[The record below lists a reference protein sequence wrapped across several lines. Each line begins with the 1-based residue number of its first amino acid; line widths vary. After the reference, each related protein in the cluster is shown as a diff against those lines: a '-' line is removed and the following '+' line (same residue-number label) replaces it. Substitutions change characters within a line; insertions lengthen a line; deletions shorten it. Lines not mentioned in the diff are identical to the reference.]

1 MTAVISRWLP
11 VPLLMLML
19 SLSSCSTVKSTLFP
33 PGVKP
38 DWDQVSLTTAAGSNR
53 DFPVAVDIVLVM
65 DEALARKI
73 STMKAADWFAG
84 RAGLIKANPGDLD
97 IESLELVPGAT
108 ITLPGKRFSE
118 KRVFLAVIV
127 ADYLT
132 AGEHNVRIDTFKGKL
147 RVELGATDFSVSAS
161 EK

>member
-1 MTAVISRWLP
+1 MTAASSRWLAM
-11 VPLLMLML
+11 LLLML
-19 SLSSCSTVKSTLFP
+19 SLSGCSTVKNALFP

-38 DWDQVSLTTAAGSNR
+38 DWNQVALTTTAGSNR

-73 STMKAADWFAG
+73 STMKAADWFTS

-108 ITLPGKRFSE
+108 ITLPGKRFTE
-118 KRVFLAVIV
+118 KRVFLAVIM
-127 ADYLT
+127 ADYFT
-132 AGEHNVRIDTFKGKL
+132 AGEHNVRVDTFRGKL
-147 RVELGATDFSVSAS
+147 SVELGVTDFSVSAS

>member
-1 MTAVISRWLP
+1 MAAASSRWLTW
-11 VPLLMLML
+11 LLLTL
-19 SLSSCSTVKSTLFP
+19 ILGGCSTVKSTLFP

-38 DWDQVSLTTAAGSNR
+38 DWDRVSLTTTAGSNK

-73 STMKAADWFAG
+73 AVMKASDWFAL

-97 IESLELVPGAT
+97 IESLELVPSAT
-108 ITLPGKRFSE
+108 ITLPGKRFAE
-118 KRVFLAVIV
+118 KRVFLAVIM

-132 AGEHNVRIDTFKGKL
+132 SGEHNVRVDTFKGKL
-147 RVELGATDFSVSAS
+147 SVELGATEFSVSAS

>member
-1 MTAVISRWLP
+1 MRAASSRWLA
-11 VPLLMLML
+11 LLLLML
-19 SLSSCSTVKSTLFP
+19 SLGSCSTVKDTLFP

-38 DWDQVSLTTAAGSNR
+38 EWSQVSLTTIEGSNR

-73 STMKAADWFAG
+73 STMKAADWFAS
-84 RAGLIKANPGDLD
+84 RSGLIKANPGDLD

-118 KRVFLAVIV
+118 KRVFLAVIM
-127 ADYLT
+127 ADYFT
-132 AGEHNVRIDTFKGKL
+132 SGEHNVRVDTFKGKL
-147 RVELGATDFSVSAS
+147 SVELGATDFSVSAS

>member
-1 MTAVISRWLP
+1 MTAASSRWLAM
-11 VPLLMLML
+11 LLLML
-19 SLSSCSTVKSTLFP
+19 SLSGCSTVKNTLFP

-38 DWDQVSLTTAAGSNR
+38 DWDQVSLTTTAGSNR
-53 DFPVAVDIVLVM
+53 DFPVAIDIVLVM

-73 STMKAADWFAG
+73 STMKAADWFTS

-118 KRVFLAVIV
+118 KRVFLAVIM
-127 ADYLT
+127 ADYFT
-132 AGEHNVRIDTFKGKL
+132 AGEHNVRVDTFKGKL
-147 RVELGATDFSVSAS
+147 SVELGATDFSVSAS

>member
-1 MTAVISRWLP
+1 MTAASSRWLILIL
-11 VPLLMLML
+11 LLMLNL
-19 SLSSCSTVKSTLFP
+19 SGCSTVKNTLFP

-38 DWDQVSLTTAAGSNR
+38 DWDRVALTTTAGSNR

-65 DEALARKI
+65 DEMLARKI
-73 STMKAADWFAG
+73 ATMKAADWFAS
-84 RAGLIKANPGDLD
+84 RAGLMKANPDDLD

-118 KRVFLAVIV
+118 KRVFLAVIM

-132 AGEHNVRIDTFKGKL
+132 SGDHNVRVDTFKGKL
-147 RVELGATDFSVSAS
+147 SVELGVTDFSVSAS

>member
-1 MTAVISRWLP
+1 MTAALSRWLT
-11 VPLLMLML
+11 LLMLML
-19 SLSSCSTVKSTLFP
+19 SLSGCSMVKKTLFP
-33 PGVKP
+33 PGVKL
-38 DWDQVSLTTAAGSNR
+38 DWDLVSLTTAASSNR

-73 STMKAADWFAG
+73 STMKASDWFAS
-84 RAGLIKANPGDLD
+84 RAGFIKANPGGLD

-118 KRVFLAVIV
+118 KRVFLAVIM
-127 ADYLT
+127 ADYFT
-132 AGEHNVRIDTFKGKL
+132 SGEHNVRVDTFKGKL
-147 RVELGATDFSVSAS
+147 SIELGATDFSVSVS

>member
-1 MTAVISRWLP
+1 MTAAPSRWLT
-11 VPLLMLML
+11 MLML
-19 SLSSCSTVKSTLFP
+19 LSLSLSGCSTVKNSLFP
-33 PGVKP
+33 PGAKP
-38 DWDQVSLTTAAGSNR
+38 DWNQISLTTTADSNR

-65 DEALARKI
+65 DEVLVRKI
-73 STMKAADWFAG
+73 STMKASDWFAS

-108 ITLPGKRFSE
+108 VTLPGKRFSE
-118 KRVFLAVIV
+118 RRVFLAVIM
-127 ADYLT
+127 ADYFT
-132 AGEHNVRIDTFKGKL
+132 AGEHNVRVDTFKGKL

>member
-1 MTAVISRWLP
+1 MAAASSRWLTLL
-11 VPLLMLML
+11 LLMLIL
-19 SLSSCSTVKSTLFP
+19 GGCSTVKNTLFP

-38 DWDQVSLTTAAGSNR
+38 DWDQISLTTTAGSNK

-73 STMKAADWFAG
+73 SGMKATDWFIS

-97 IESLELVPGAT
+97 IESLELVPGTT
-108 ITLPGKRFSE
+108 ITLPGKRFAE
-118 KRVFLAVIV
+118 KRVFLAVIM

-132 AGEHNVRIDTFKGKL
+132 AGEHNVRVDTFKGKL
-147 RVELGATDFSVSAS
+147 SVELGVTDFSVSAS

>member
-1 MTAVISRWLP
+1 MAATSSRWLALL
-11 VPLLMLML
+11 VLMLIL
-19 SLSSCSTVKSTLFP
+19 GGCGTLKNTLFP

-38 DWDQVSLTTAAGSNR
+38 DWDQVSLTTIAGSNK

-65 DEALARKI
+65 DEVLAKKI
-73 STMKAADWFAG
+73 SSMQASDWFTS

-97 IESLELVPGAT
+97 IESLELVPGTT
-108 ITLPGKRFSE
+108 IILPGKRFSE
-118 KRVFLAVIV
+118 KRVFLAVIM

-132 AGEHNVRIDTFKGKL
+132 SGEHNVRIDTFKGKL
-147 RVELGATDFSVSAS
+147 SVELGATDFSVSAS

>member
-1 MTAVISRWLP
+1 MTAAPSRWLT
-11 VPLLMLML
+11 MLML
-19 SLSSCSTVKSTLFP
+19 LSLSLSGCSTVKNSLFP
-33 PGVKP
+33 PGAKP
-38 DWDQVSLTTAAGSNR
+38 DWNQISLTTTADSNR

-65 DEALARKI
+65 DEALAKKI
-73 STMKAADWFAG
+73 STMKASDWFTS

-118 KRVFLAVIV
+118 KRVFLAVIM
-127 ADYLT
+127 ADYFT
-132 AGEHNVRIDTFKGKL
+132 SGENNVRVDTFKGKL
-147 RVELGATDFSVSAS
+147 RVELSATDFSVSAS

>member
-1 MTAVISRWLP
+1 MTAASSRWLT
-11 VPLLMLML
+11 LLILML
-19 SLSSCSTVKSTLFP
+19 SLSSCSLVKKTLFP
-33 PGVKP
+33 PGVKL
-38 DWDQVSLTTAAGSNR
+38 DWERVSLITAASSNR

-73 STMKAADWFAG
+73 STMKAADWFAS

-108 ITLPGKRFSE
+108 ITLPGKRFTE
-118 KRVFLAVIV
+118 KRVFLAVV
-127 ADYLT
+127 MADYFT
-132 AGEHNVRIDTFKGKL
+132 SGEHNVRIDTFKGNL
-147 RVELGATDFSVSAS
+147 SIEFDATDFSVSAS

>member
-1 MTAVISRWLP
+1 MNAALPRWLP
-11 VPLLMLML
+11 MLML
-19 SLSSCSTVKSTLFP
+19 LLCLGGCSMVKKTLFP
-33 PGVKP
+33 PGVKL
-38 DWDQVSLTTAAGSNR
+38 DWDLVSLTTAASSNR

-73 STMKAADWFAG
+73 SNMKAADWFAS

-132 AGEHNVRIDTFKGKL
+132 AGEHNVRVDTFKGKL
-147 RVELGATDFSVSAS
+147 SIELGATDFSVSAS

>member
-1 MTAVISRWLP
+1 MTAALSRWLT
-11 VPLLMLML
+11 LLMLML
-19 SLSSCSTVKSTLFP
+19 SLSGCSMLKKTLFP
-33 PGVKP
+33 PGVKL
-38 DWDQVSLTTAAGSNR
+38 DWDLVSLTTAASSNR

-73 STMKAADWFAG
+73 SSMKAADWFAS

-108 ITLPGKRFSE
+108 ITLPGKRFTE
-118 KRVFLAVIV
+118 KRVFLAVIM
-127 ADYLT
+127 ADYFT
-132 AGEHNVRIDTFKGKL
+132 SGEHNVRVDTFKGKL
-147 RVELGATDFSVSAS
+147 SIELGATDFSVSAS